1 MCLPNAT
8 PAAYA
13 YLMVTSIGE
22 QLANIRRR
30 RGLSQRELAT
40 LSEVSLSLVQKLEQG
55 VVSDTSLETAHKL
68 ARALRVPTSK
78 LVLTHDEDDADET
91 TVADWEEVRR
101 ALRTPT
107 PYDGDGEP
115 EGGAVMGLLGEA
127 VGLQGRDQYSRL
139 RPLLP
144 KLLRGADALAEHA
157 SEGRALRFQ
166 ALHIT
171 AWLLIQTRQFAEA
184 ELALDRAEDDATE
197 RLQLAALANSR
208 CWLLLRRGRLPETRE
223 LAAQWVD
230 ELAPVLGKASPDELA
245 TWGSFQLRTAAACV
259 RDNRPGEAD
268 DAMRLAQSAAV
279 ALGRETSVK
288 ADSVRTFG
296 PVTVELK
303 RAEMRAVQ
311 HRPDDVLDIASRITL
326 TPAVTS
332 SNKNRHMLDVASAFA
347 AKKEDTAAVDVLRNV
362 RSSSPE
368 WLPNQRYARDIMGGI
383 VRRRRTLTPEM
394 REMADLVGVPM

>member
-1 MCLPNAT
+1 
-8 PAAYA
+8 
-13 YLMVTSIGE
+13 MVTSIGE